1 MRGAIRAYGRSRKEK
16 KTIMSK
22 KKILIPVAACLTL
35 LIAATA
41 IFAAGG
47 FGSKKY
53 FVTLGSGDTVTYKKT
68 GASTAASLN
77 FGYDYA
83 VETRELTA
91 EELQAVSPLLT
102 FGFGTFRTDTG
113 ALVRFE
119 GAAGD
124 TKIIMAVPGVCLT
137 DAVIDSNPAV
147 CEVKGVPV
155 QTAYFKT
162 AKNSKGITTSVFCGE
177 FQLNGIRIHAE
188 LATRQYDNLNGGW
201 YEIGD
206 EDSVCAALSQQI
218 YQFIE
223 NGEPAFSAVT
233 LRR

>member
-1 MRGAIRAYGRSRKEK
+1 M
-16 KTIMSK
+16 KTK
-22 KKILIPVAACLTL
+22 KKIFIPIAACLTL

-47 FGSKKY
+47 FGGRKY
-53 FVTLGSGDTVTYKKT
+53 TAQLRNGETITYKKN
-68 GASTAASLN
+68 GSSMLSASAFA
-77 FGYDYA
+77 YDHA

-102 FGFGTFRTDTG
+102 SGSGTFRADTG

-119 GAAGD
+119 GAAED

-137 DAVIDSNPAV
+137 DVVIDSDPAV

-162 AKNSKGITTSVFCGE
+162 AKNSKGVTTSVFCGE
-177 FQLNGIRIHAE
+177 FQLNEIRIYAE
-188 LATRQYDNLNGGW
+188 LATRQYDNDTGGW
-201 YEIGD
+201 REIGD
-206 EDSVCAALSQQI
+206 EDRVCAALSQQI
-218 YQFIE
+218 YRFIE
-223 NGEPAFSAVT
+223 SGGPGFSAVT
-233 LRR
+233 LRQ